1 MCEYE
6 RPRAPVL
13 SGIYWVQLLVGASG
27 LVTQW
32 VVGANGLVTEWVVGA
47 SGLVTQLQGNF
58 SWGFQVSPGK
68 FPFPYWA
75 YVDWLAPGGLI
86 NYVTPGNQ
94 AYP

>member
-1 MCEYE
+1 MK

-27 LVTQW
+27 LVKQW
-32 VVGANGLVTEWVVGA
+32 VVGA
-47 SGLVTQLQGNF
+47 SRLVTQWVGNF
-58 SWGFQVSPGK
+58 SWGFQLSPGR

-86 NYVTPGNQ
+86 NYVTRETRPTPNLGCLSWC
-94 AYP
+94 

>member
-1 MCEYE
+1 MKG
-6 RPRAPVL
+6 PRAPVL

-27 LVTQW
+27 LVTQR
-32 VVGANGLVTEWVVGA
+32 VVGA

-58 SWGFQVSPGK
+58 SWGFQLSPGR

-94 AYP
+94 AYS

>member
-1 MCEYE
+1 MKG
-6 RPRAPVL
+6 PRAPVL
-13 SGIYWVQLLVGASG
+13 SGIYWVQLVVGASG
-27 LVTQW
+27 LVTQ
-32 VVGANGLVTEWVVGA
+32 WVVGA

-58 SWGFQVSPGK
+58 SCCFQLSPGR

-94 AYP
+94 AYS

>member
-1 MCEYE
+1 M
-6 RPRAPVL
+6 
-13 SGIYWVQLLVGASG
+13 
-27 LVTQW
+27 VTQW
-32 VVGANGLVTEWVVGA
+32 VVGANGLVTQWVVGA
-47 SGLVTQLQGNF
+47 TGLVTQLQGNL

-94 AYP
+94 AYS